1 MAKLSDLHYT
11 GVIPEAYLKKLIAVI
26 NESSEDIGE
35 NNANIAALGEELEAL
50 INDKIAEVVG
60 DAPENLDSLGEL
72 ASAINNN
79 DNVVEDI
86 KDIIRNNVST
96 LNESINNVKS
106 ELETKIDDEISTI
119 MGGIAPDTLDSI
131 FEIADALENNPD
143 ILELYETK
151 VNHDNDISN
160 LTNTINTNKTDIE
173 NKAATIEGNIGDVST
188 LPTSDKTVVG
198 SITEIKQ
205 NIDTNISD
213 IEGKITEVTE
223 SIDTLTNNVAEQD
236 EATLTS
242 AKAYADSVKEA
253 LDASISTTN
262 SNLTD
267 AIERIDAA
275 ETSINTV
282 NTNIGTLDNL
292 TTDDKTVVG
301 SINEVNADLIEITDG
316 IKENIGILTDVDDSV
331 ESDTIVGSIN
341 SLKTYVDEQ
350 NNNLS
355 DTIGDINSLSTE
367 NKDNV
372 VLSINEVVTDVS
384 TNAESIT
391 TINEKIGEL
400 ESTVND
406 IPTTYVASASLTD
419 NVKAIVIDDID
430 SVTVG
435 NVTSYID
442 SQDTALDDKIG
453 DISTLPDDATDL
465 ATAITNIDT
474 ELSDFKDEVST
485 TYVASASLTDD
496 VKAIVIDDVGSVTVG
511 TVVDHIDTKIS
522 DLVGGADKALDTLKE
537 IGDALGNNSDAVAA
551 LTNNIANVN
560 NKIGE
565 LDSLNTT
572 NKTNVVI
579 SINEVNANVSKN
591 ASDISEIDTEM
602 GNLKTSV
609 ETTIPATYATKT
621 ELESNYTDIDTRVDT
636 IETTY
641 AKTVDVDTKI
651 GDLTGLSTTNKD
663 DIVSSVNEVAQQ
675 ASTNES
681 NISGINTKIG
691 DISTLPDD
699 ATDLA
704 TAITNIDTTVTG
716 INGRVS
722 VIEDDFITSTD
733 LTDAIDAIVEEDP
746 TVPTWVKNITEENI
760 SDWNAKSEF
769 DGQYSS
775 LSGTPDLSTYVTTT
789 NLEDYALESAIP
801 TSTSQ
806 LTNDSNFVTQ
816 ADIPEVPEWVE
827 SVTITQ
833 TDIMN
838 WNAKSDFDGT
848 YESLSGTPTIPA
860 NVSDLNDASNYVTS
874 TSLTGTLASY
884 ATTANLNEYVK
895 TIDLA
900 TKVKAINL
908 DDEGTTT
915 IATLLTKI
923 NELEG
928 RITALESPGA

>member
-26 NESSEDIGE
+26 NESSENIED
-35 NNANIAALGEELEAL
+35 NNADITALGEELEAL

-60 DAPENLDSLGEL
+60 DAPENLNSLGEL
-72 ASAINNN
+72 ADAINDNPN
-79 DNVVEDI
+79 MVDSIKKIIRDNVD
-86 KDIIRNNVST
+86 T

-106 ELETKIDDEISTI
+106 ELETKIDDEISNI

-131 FEIADALENNPD
+131 FEIADALENNPE

-173 NKAATIEGNIGDVST
+173 NKVDTIEGNIGDVST

-198 SITEIKQ
+198 SI
-205 NIDTNISD
+205 
-213 IEGKITEVTE
+213 
-223 SIDTLTNNVAEQD
+223 
-236 EATLTS
+236 
-242 AKAYADSVKEA
+242 
-253 LDASISTTN
+253 
-262 SNLTD
+262 
-267 AIERIDAA
+267 
-275 ETSINTV
+275 
-282 NTNIGTLDNL
+282 
-292 TTDDKTVVG
+292 
-301 SINEVNADLIEITDG
+301 NEVNTDLIEITDG
-316 IKENIGILTDVDDSV
+316 IKENIGTLTDVDNSV

-341 SLKTYVDEQ
+341 SLKTYIDGQ

-355 DTIGDINSLSTE
+355 DTIGDINSLTTE
-367 NKDNV
+367 NKDSV

-406 IPTTYVASASLTD
+406 IPTTYVTSASLTD

-551 LTNNIANVN
+551 LTTNIANVN

-565 LDSLNTT
+565 LDS
-572 NKTNVVI
+572 
-579 SINEVNANVSKN
+579 
-591 ASDISEIDTEM
+591 
-602 GNLKTSV
+602 
-609 ETTIPATYATKT
+609 
-621 ELESNYTDIDTRVDT
+621 
-636 IETTY
+636 
-641 AKTVDVDTKI
+641 
-651 GDLTGLSTTNKD
+651 LSTTNKD

-874 TSLTGTLASY
+874 TSLTGTLANY
-884 ATTANLNEYVK
+884 VTTTSLNDYVK
-895 TIDLA
+895 TVDLA
-900 TKVKAINL
+900 TKVKAIDL
-908 DDEGTTT
+908 DDEGTT
-915 IATLLTKI
+915 IATLLAKI
-923 NELEG
+923 DELES
-928 RITALESPGA
+928 RIAALESPGA

>member
-26 NESSEDIGE
+26 NESSENIEDDNADIT
-35 NNANIAALGEELEAL
+35 ALGEELEAL

-60 DAPENLDSLGEL
+60 DAPENLNSLGEL
-72 ASAINNN
+72 ADAINDNPN
-79 DNVVEDI
+79 MVDSIKKIIRDNVD
-86 KDIIRNNVST
+86 T

-106 ELETKIDDEISTI
+106 ELETKIDDEISNI

-131 FEIADALENNPD
+131 FEIADALENNPE

-173 NKAATIEGNIGDVST
+173 NKVDTIEGNIGDVST

-198 SITEIKQ
+198 SI
-205 NIDTNISD
+205 
-213 IEGKITEVTE
+213 
-223 SIDTLTNNVAEQD
+223 
-236 EATLTS
+236 
-242 AKAYADSVKEA
+242 
-253 LDASISTTN
+253 
-262 SNLTD
+262 
-267 AIERIDAA
+267 
-275 ETSINTV
+275 
-282 NTNIGTLDNL
+282 
-292 TTDDKTVVG
+292 
-301 SINEVNADLIEITDG
+301 NEVNTDLIEITDG
-316 IKENIGILTDVDDSV
+316 IKENIGTLTDVDNSV

-341 SLKTYVDEQ
+341 SLKTYIDGQ

-391 TINEKIGEL
+391 TINEKIDEL

-551 LTNNIANVN
+551 LTTNIANVN

-591 ASDISEIDTEM
+591 ASDISEIDTEV

-716 INGRVS
+716 INGRIS

-833 TDIMN
+833 TDIIN

-874 TSLTGTLASY
+874 TSLTGTLANY
-884 ATTANLNEYVK
+884 VTTTSLNDYVK
-895 TIDLA
+895 TVDLA
-900 TKVKAINL
+900 TKVKAIDL
-908 DDEGTTT
+908 DDEGTT
-915 IATLLTKI
+915 IATLLAKI
-923 NELEG
+923 DELES
-928 RITALESPGA
+928 RIAALESPGA